1 MRYQPPKPLW
11 RKGIVAGGGVTLLQA
26 RKALLALKN
35 KMEFEEEKTGV
46 DIVYKAL
53 AEPIRMIAKN
63 AGVDSGWVLK
73 KVEEAKDTDYGFNA
87 LTLEF
92 GSMYKQGIVD
102 PAKVVRSA
110 LENASSVATMILT
123 TEALITD
130 IPEKKETQ
138 PATPSM
144 PEEY

>member
-1 MRYQPPKPLW
+1 
-11 RKGIVAGGGVTLLQA
+11 VAGGGVTLLQS
-26 RKALLALKN
+26 RKVLLALKN

-73 KVEEAKDTDYGFNA
+73 KVEEAKDPDYGFNA

-92 GSMYKQGIVD
+92 GSMFEQGIVD